1 MNTMLQKKI
10 SEFDSNAVRELNGAT
25 HNEDVEGVAYW
36 KGYRDALFIV
46 SRWMSPGSKE

>member
-10 SEFDSNAVRELNGAT
+10 SELDSNAVQKLSGAVQ
-25 HNEDVEGVAYW
+25 NMDKESVDYW

-46 SRWMSPGSKE
+46 GRWIS